1 MTEPGDVESTPPP
14 VPPSGGPGNGDG
26 NPWEQRDRLGFFPA
40 LFENVKL
47 FVTSPTEAFART
59 RRSGD
64 YASPLIFAIL
74 VGWAGAIV
82 SQFWGL
88 LFQASIFSA
97 FPGRMEDQFGFL
109 LASGI
114 GFGIGF
120 FATLILA
127 PIFVAIFL
135 FIWSGILHLC
145 LVVVSALGESESGFE
160 GTFRA
165 VGYSSVAQLGQVVP
179 VVGGLIALV
188 WSIFLLVVGLSDLH
202 RTTQGKALAAVLIPV
217 ALCCV
222 CGVVAIVVFGAAG
235 IAAFLASEN

>member
-1 MTEPGDVESTPPP
+1 MTEPGDLEPPPP

-40 LFENVKL
+40 LLENVKL
-47 FVTSPTEAFART
+47 FVTSPGEAFART

-64 YASPLIFAIL
+64 YLSPFVFAIL
-74 VGWAGAIV
+74 MGWVGAILG
-82 SQFWGL
+82 SIWSL
-88 LFQASIFSA
+88 LFGAWFLTA
-97 FPGRMEDQFGFL
+97 FPGEMGDQLGPM
-109 LASGI
+109 LAI
-114 GFGIGF
+114 GGMGF

-160 GTFRA
+160 GTFRVA
-165 VGYSSVAQLGQVVP
+165 GYSSVAQLAQVVP
-179 VVGGLIALV
+179 FAGGLITLV

-202 RTTQGKALAAVLIPV
+202 RTTQGRALAAVLIPV

-222 CGVVAIVVFGAAG
+222 CAVVAIVVFGAG
-235 IAAFLASEN
+235 IAAFLASQS